1 MTDPARPA
9 QPLVSALVPTYN
21 GAAFIRRTLDSLAAQ
36 TWPHLEIIIGDDR
49 STDDTLEVARAF
61 ADEHENVSVVER
73 ASNLGWLGNTND
85 LMGRARGE
93 LMFFAFHDDTVD
105 PTYVEQLVGALRD
118 RPDAVLAYS
127 DLELFE
133 TDGTT
138 SVRSFDGLDGRSS
151 TLERGFAMAHR
162 PDNWWVPNRGVFRTS
177 AYARVGGIHLNDAGE
192 FTADWTWLL
201 HLALLGTFVR
211 VPEVLCHK
219 YFKPAS
225 ISQNWTVGSAEMDAL
240 KRAGRAEV
248 WGSSIPWIQKAVL
261 VTYMR
266 DLPKV
271 PRPIRRAAR
280 VISTKALR

>member
-1 MTDPARPA
+1 MTASPPTS

-21 GAAFIRRTLDSLAAQ
+21 GAAFIERTLASLAAQ
-36 TWPHLEIIIGDDR
+36 TWPSLEILVADDC
-49 STDDTLEVARAF
+49 STDDTLAVVRRF
-61 ADEHENVSVVER
+61 AAGRDDVTVIER
-73 ASNLGWLGNTND
+73 TANLGWLRNTND
-85 LMGRARGE
+85 LMDRARGE

-105 PTYVEQLVGALRD
+105 PTYVEKLVDALRD

-133 TDGTT
+133 TDGTR
-138 SVRSFDGLDGRSS
+138 SVRSFDGLAGRSS

-162 PDNWWVPNRGVFRTS
+162 PDNWWVPNRGVFRAS
-177 AYARVGGIHLNDAGE
+177 AYAQVGGIHPNDAGE

-201 HLALLGTFVR
+201 HLALLGPFVR

-225 ISQNWTVGSAEMDAL
+225 ISQNWAVGSAQMDAL

-248 WGSSIPWIQKAVL
+248 WMSAIPWIEKAVL

-266 DLPKV
+266 DLPRV

-280 VISTKALR
+280 VISTKVLR

>member
-1 MTDPARPA
+1 MTASHLPE

-36 TWPHLEIIIGDDR
+36 TWPNLEILIADDC
-49 STDDTLEVARAF
+49 STDDTLTVVRQF
-61 ADEHENVSVVER
+61 AQEHDHVTVVER
-73 ASNLGWLGNTND
+73 TSNLGWLRNTND
-85 LMGRARGE
+85 LMARARGE

-105 PTYVEQLVGALRD
+105 PAYVEKLVEALRD
-118 RPDAVLAYS
+118 RPDAVLS
-127 DLELFE
+127 FTDLELFE

-151 TLERGFAMAHR
+151 TLERGIAMAHR
-162 PDNWWVPNRGVFRTS
+162 PDNWWVPNRGVFRRS
-177 AYARVGGIHLNDAGE
+177 AYAQVGGIHPNDAGE

-225 ISQNWTVGSAEMDAL
+225 ISQNWAVGSAEMDAL

-248 WGSSIPWIQKAVL
+248 WMSSIPWVQKAVL

-280 VISTKALR
+280 VISTKVLR